1 MFESKSPFLSK
12 RSRIWYVA
20 LLCFRDGRTET
31 VRPCTVES
39 KNFVLAMSDEKSTV
53 GARNQ
58 LDSSF
63 FKELQLQSDVENG
76 S

>member
-1 MFESKSPFLSK
+1 MVIPSLANQDLTSMLMAS
-12 RSRIWYVA
+12 
-20 LLCFRDGRTET
+20 LCFRDGRTET

-53 GARNQ
+53 GAGNQ

-63 FKELQLQSDVENG
+63 FKELQL
-76 S
+76 